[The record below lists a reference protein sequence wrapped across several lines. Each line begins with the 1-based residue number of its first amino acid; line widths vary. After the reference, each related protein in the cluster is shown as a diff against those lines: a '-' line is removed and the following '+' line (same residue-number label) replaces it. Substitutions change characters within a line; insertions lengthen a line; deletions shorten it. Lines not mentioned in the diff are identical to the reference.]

1 MCERLGPREIRVL
14 PSTFQ
19 QEERM
24 PVSTTSRPRLAASSQ
39 PDSARGDRLSER
51 RLAALVA
58 AARAGDRAAVATLVE
73 HFDPVVRGIARSY
86 RLQPADVEDVAQA
99 AWIDLLE
106 HLDRIR
112 CPEALGGWLSTVTR
126 RRVMR
131 MLQSGSRELL
141 TEDPRASL
149 RSPDDDPPARL
160 LAAERQSV
168 LADAVAQLPD
178 RPRRMMTVLLADP
191 AIDYS
196 EISKL
201 LSVPI
206 GSIGPT
212 RARSLSRLSRD
223 GRLCALHRADIA
235 A

>member
-1 MCERLGPREIRVL
+1 
-14 PSTFQ
+14 
-19 QEERM
+19 M
-24 PVSTTSRPRLAASSQ
+24 PLDTTSRPRLAASHQ

-51 RLAALVA
+51 RLAALVT
-58 AARAGDRAAVATLVE
+58 AARAGDRAAVASLVE
-73 HFDPVVRGIARSY
+73 HFDPIVRGIARSY

-99 AWIDLLE
+99 TWIDLLE
-106 HLDRIR
+106 HLDAIR
-112 CPEALGGWLSTVTR
+112 CPAAVGGWLSTVTR

-141 TEDPRASL
+141 TEDPRGSL

-168 LADAVAQLPD
+168 LADAVAALPD
-178 RPRRMMTVLLADP
+178 RPRRVMTVLLADP

-196 EISKL
+196 EISAL
-201 LSVPI
+201 LSVPV

-212 RARSLSRLSRD
+212 RARSLTRLSRN